1 MIRAGVVCVRY
12 RTAAPRARWYAALP
26 MTHRFASPLEI
37 AVLVIDDEPEIC
49 AVVRDALEG
58 EGYRVMW
65 HTSGDVGLQSAQ
77 VEPPDL
83 VILDW
88 RLAGVVTG
96 AEVLEQLRSD
106 GRTNGSSV
114 LLLTAAPDLVEGKAV
129 LADGHVELL
138 GKPFEL
144 EELFDAVA
152 RLTQRSTGELS
163 P

>member
-1 MIRAGVVCVRY
+1 
-12 RTAAPRARWYAALP
+12 

-65 HTSGDVGLQSAQ
+65 HTSGDAGLQTAQ
-77 VEPPDL
+77 AEPPDL

-88 RLAGVVTG
+88 RLAGDVTG
-96 AEVLEQLRSD
+96 AEVLEQLRFD
-106 GRTNGSSV
+106 GRTHGSPV
-114 LLLTAAPDLVEGKAV
+114 LLLTAAPDIVEEQAV
-129 LADGHVELL
+129 LHAGRVELL

-144 EELFDAVA
+144 DELFNAVA
-152 RLTQRSTGELS
+152 RLTQSPGQLS
-163 P
+163 A

>member
-1 MIRAGVVCVRY
+1 
-12 RTAAPRARWYAALP
+12 
-26 MTHRFASPLEI
+26 MTHRLGTPQHHT
-37 AVLVIDDEPEIC
+37 VLVVDDEPDIC

-58 EGYRVMW
+58 ESYRVTC
-65 HTSGDVGLQSAQ
+65 HTSGDAGLQTAQ
-77 VEPPDL
+77 AQPPDL

-114 LLLTAAPDLVEGKAV
+114 LLLTAAPDLVEGEAV
-129 LADGHVELL
+129 LEVGQVELL